1 MITIASRFYPC
12 YYLVL
17 GPLFWVPLGD
27 PKAQGP
33 FTLKAG
39 YLFFCDTYYKLKI
52 IIIIIIIIII
62 FPI

>member
-1 MITIASRFYPC
+1 MITVASRLYPC
-12 YYLVL
+12 YYLIL

-27 PKAQGP
+27 PKAQRL

-52 IIIIIIIIII
+52 IIIIIIRI